1 MPFIIKNGK
10 YYASAGSNDAG
21 DIIYDN
27 SESELSSTN
36 IQGAITEIANDVDT
50 FENNLTNCINDLNAL
65 EKKFYTSK
73 SNVNLNDILVPG
85 FYGVSNSDTSVDLN
99 FPIGT
104 NGILLVF
111 QYSGTVGERGRQI
124 FFRVGTIDSNDHQWY
139 SRQFM
144 TSSGTLIFGAWEQI
158 VTDKVLDSALSSYA
172 TTSALNT
179 AVAKYLPLAG
189 GTMTGNILWGAQDVE
204 LKHKSGNVANRTM
217 VRGGFTYNDGASLYL
232 NGKDRS
238 ADPGVFSLSAS
249 DGTNSKTLIG
259 KPDGTFTWNGVKI
272 ATATDLAEYLPLS
285 GGTLTGGQIY
295 FNNGLGRVTADSST
309 MQMEHYGTAKDSN
322 DRTVLSIHDSNALV
336 NKLRLRTVIDG
347 TSTYYQIYGTHSI
360 TASTS
365 ALTAGTSSLTTGCIH
380 LTYS

>member
-27 SESELSSTN
+27 SESELSSTSV
-36 IQGAITEIANDVDT
+36 QGAITEIANDVST
-50 FENNLTNCINDLNAL
+50 FGTNLEELINDVNSSSASTDLLAEADVGINCRRIVRCTGNTLNTPYTEGLTKFQAGL
-65 EKKFYTSK
+65 GIVMVSSANYATIMYIPSGTRNIYMISKNDGTWGTWRDFGGEIDTLSDELNVLDKKFYTSK
-73 SNVNLNDILVPG
+73 SNVNLNDIVTPG

-111 QYSGTVGERGRQI
+111 QYGSTVGARGRQI
-124 FFRVGTIDSNDHQWY
+124 FFRVGTIDSNDHHWY
-139 SRQFM
+139 SRQFI
-144 TSSGTLIFGAWEQI
+144 TSSGTLTFGAWEQI
-158 VTDKVLDSALSSYA
+158 VTDKVLDA
-172 TTSALNT
+172 
-179 AVAKYLPLAG
+179 AVA
-189 GTMTGNILWGAQDVE
+189 N
-204 LKHKSGNVANRTM
+204 
-217 VRGGFTYNDGASLYL
+217 
-232 NGKDRS
+232 
-238 ADPGVFSLSAS
+238 
-249 DGTNSKTLIG
+249 
-259 KPDGTFTWNGVKI
+259 
-272 ATATDLAEYLPLS
+272 YLPLS